1 MENKHKV
8 GLYVGRFQPFHNGHL
23 SIVEESLAHCDRLIL
38 VIGSAQESG
47 TERNPFDKD
56 LRRRCI
62 EQALGDLNQ
71 YVIVICVND
80 RAQVRDDGA
89 WGEYMLKEVE
99 RQTGLR
105 PTINFQGKEGIRS
118 RWFEGIDIV
127 NMEVDRDVVPISAT
141 QVRKV
146 ILDNNYIAFTKLVP
160 KRMWITYS
168 TLRSRLIE
176 TKEKSND

>member
-1 MENKHKV
+1 MKKHKV

-23 SIVEESLAHCDRLIL
+23 SIVKEGLTYCARLIL

-62 EQALGDLNQ
+62 ERALGELNQ
-71 YVIVICVND
+71 RVIVICVND
-80 RAQVRDDGA
+80 RAQVSDDGA

-105 PTINFQGKEGIRS
+105 PTINFQGREGIRS
-118 RWFEGIDIV
+118 HWFDGIDIV
-127 NMEVDRDVVPISAT
+127 NLEIDKNIIPISAT
-141 QVRKV
+141 QVRKA
-146 ILDNNYIAFTKLVP
+146 IIDNQYTVFTKLVP
-160 KRMWITYS
+160 KPMWITYGP
-168 TLRSRLIE
+168 LRSKLLKVKGE
-176 TKEKSND
+176 N

>member
-1 MENKHKV
+1 MIKHKV

-23 SIVEESLAHCDRLIL
+23 SIVKESLTHCARLIL

-47 TERNPFDKD
+47 TEQNPFDKN

-62 EQALGDLNQ
+62 ERALGDLNQ
-71 YVIVICVND
+71 RVIVICVDD
-80 RAQVRDDGA
+80 RAQVSDDSA

-118 RWFEGIDIV
+118 RWFDGIDII
-127 NMEVDRDVVPISAT
+127 NLEVDRNVVPVSAT
-141 QVRKV
+141 QVRKA
-146 ILDNNYIAFTKLVP
+146 ILNNNYTAFTKLVP
-160 KRMWITYS
+160 KGMWITYG
-168 TLRSRLIE
+168 TLRSKLIE
-176 TKEKSND
+176 IKGEE